1 MENRSGAHSKSIKL
15 AAFAAFAAL
24 TTGYVAIFPEGL
36 LGLEAPQWLGHLGW
50 GDIAIYSLFAC
61 VLILASNRNSKVSK
75 LSTELF
81 AQQASELGFQERAL
95 NTHAIVCETDPDGT
109 LTRVN
114 DNFVA
119 AFGYERSDLIGKSIN
134 MIYKSGGKDQV
145 FRAIG
150 ETLSSGQVWSGENR
164 EITADGTTV
173 SMQCTIVPML
183 DANGRH
189 VKSVAIRTD
198 ITESQRDKSARF
210 LNDLLDHLQDE
221 VYIFDIETLG
231 MRYAN
236 LKAMSRCGW
245 TDADLQ
251 TKRIVDANRNFK
263 EDFFRAHVAPLFTGE
278 KDVVNIEFT
287 LKNVSFEISTRR
299 YTGECGQELFVSI
312 LRDTTERKKL
322 ELAKLETVSIVSH
335 ELRTPLT
342 SIKGALRL
350 LNSGALGPVSEK
362 AKQVLDIADRN
373 SERLLL
379 VVNDILDLEKIRAG
393 KMEFDLVPSDL
404 LTLAIDAVELNK
416 GYGDEHGVKFEF
428 HSEVLQARANMS
440 TDRMMQVMSNL
451 MSNAAK
457 FSPPGAT
464 VSVNIHRH
472 MDCWRIGVTDE
483 GPGIPESARASVF
496 ESFKQLDNVDDDKR
510 KGTGLGLTISQKII
524 QAHGGSIDFEC
535 SNQKGTTFFVDLP
548 ALENDKTY
556 LAAHPGIAAE

>member
-1 MENRSGAHSKSIKL
+1 
-15 AAFAAFAAL
+15 
-24 TTGYVAIFPEGL
+24 
-36 LGLEAPQWLGHLGW
+36 
-50 GDIAIYSLFAC
+50 
-61 VLILASNRNSKVSK
+61 
-75 LSTELF
+75 
-81 AQQASELGFQERAL
+81 
-95 NTHAIVCETDPDGT
+95 
-109 LTRVN
+109 
-114 DNFVA
+114 
-119 AFGYERSDLIGKSIN
+119 
-134 MIYKSGGKDQV
+134 
-145 FRAIG
+145 
-150 ETLSSGQVWSGENR
+150 
-164 EITADGTTV
+164 
-173 SMQCTIVPML
+173 MQCTIVPML